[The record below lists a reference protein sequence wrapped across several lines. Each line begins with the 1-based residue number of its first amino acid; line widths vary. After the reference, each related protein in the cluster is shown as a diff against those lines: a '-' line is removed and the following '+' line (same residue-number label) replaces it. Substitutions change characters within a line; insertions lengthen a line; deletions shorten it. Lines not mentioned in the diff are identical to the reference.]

1 LKLPYLTP
9 VPIVVFVRRWVG
21 KFEDARLDA
30 LADFK
35 QQIETAEEKRR
46 A

>member
-1 LKLPYLTP
+1 
-9 VPIVVFVRRWVG
+9 VG

-30 LADFK
+30 LTDFK
-35 QQIETAEEKRR
+35 EQIEEKRR